1 MTEQMWGNMNDD
13 QRMWIIGSL
22 MYFACNEGLTQL
34 KGFDLSESDAKGM
47 MAGRLAF
54 IQSDLKKVHRYSL
67 FAYLDQE

>member
-1 MTEQMWGNMNDD
+1 MWGNMNDD

-47 MAGRLAF
+47 MAGGLAVMQGSQ
-54 IQSDLKKVHRYSL
+54 ISCVR
-67 FAYLDQE
+67 YLDPLLVMWIRK

>member
-1 MTEQMWGNMNDD
+1 MMHMNDEQMWGNMNDD

-47 MAGRLAF
+47 MAGRL
-54 IQSDLKKVHRYSL
+54 
-67 FAYLDQE
+67 